1 MDMSAIEQVQE
12 LTKSPV
18 SLISEAAT
26 KALALNQ
33 DFVNGKLAADEYN
46 ELLEDVVKL
55 DDINR
60 QMEAVET
67 ERMIVKAYNT
77 ILTLKTIASLI

>member
-1 MDMSAIEQVQE
+1 MDMSVIEEVQD

-18 SLISEAAT
+18 TLISEAAI
-26 KALALNQ
+26 KALTLNQ
-33 DFVNGKLAADEYN
+33 DFVNGKLTAEEYN

-55 DDINR
+55 DDINK

-67 ERMIVKAYNT
+67 ERIIVKAYNT